1 MFGLFDSLT
10 NAVENGLGVLG
21 GLVEGELPS
30 KRQLATLISD
40 GISIYAISEA
50 TGYSVEVL
58 EKNIRRIVK
67 VS

>member
-10 NAVENGLGVLG
+10 NAVENGLDILG

-30 KRQLATLISD
+30 KRQLATLISS
-40 GISIYAISEA
+40 GVSIYTISEV

-58 EKNIRRIVK
+58 EKILEE
-67 VS
+67 